1 MTAQIDCARQIGA
14 VMVVGGGVAAIQA
27 ALDLADTGYLV
38 HLAEKSA
45 AIGGVMSQL
54 DKTFPTNDCSMCIL
68 SPKLVECGRHP
79 NIKIHTQADIL
90 DVAGVPGNFRVK
102 LNERARYV
110 DLDKCIACGACSDKC
125 PKKVPDDFNR
135 GLNNRK
141 AAHVKYPQ
149 AVPLKYTID
158 KDNCLFFQKG
168 KCQACMKFCPAGA
181 VNFDQRDQAVE
192 LSVGAVV
199 IAAGFKPF
207 DPSPFV
213 QYSYNSYPNVITAL
227 EFERVLSASGPWMG
241 HLVRPGDEKEP
252 KKIAWLQCVGSRDL
266 NNCDHSYC
274 SSVCCMYAIKE
285 AVIAREHSHGDL
297 ETTIFFMDMR
307 TFGKD
312 FERTYEDARKK
323 GVRFVRCRPHTIAQL
338 PGGDLRI
345 EYVGEDGTPF
355 GEDYDMVVL
364 SQGLE
369 MDPETADLCRKMG
382 LKLSETGFVQTGSFS
397 PVATSR
403 PGVYVCGALAGPKD
417 IPLSVMEASAAA
429 CAASGDLASARD
441 TLVEKPPEVPQRD
454 VSGESPRVGV
464 FVCSCGINIA
474 GVVDVQKVMDY
485 AATLPNVAYVENN
498 LFTCSQDTQDKMA
511 KVIAE
516 KKLNRIVVAACSPR
530 THEPLFQE
538 TLQAAGLNKYLFDLA
553 NIRNQTSWVHADDP
567 AEATHRAKDQVR
579 MAVAKAGLL
588 EPLTEARLSILPS
601 AMVIGGGVAG
611 MNATLELARQGYPTH
626 LVERDGALG
635 GNARMLRATAKGE
648 KVAPYLAELTRRLEA
663 DPNVTVHLNAAIRE
677 VQGFV
682 GNFKTTLALPEG
694 EQVIEHGATIITTGA
709 AEYQPDE
716 YLHGKHP
723 AVRTHLELDAAI
735 TSGELDL
742 ARVNSAVFIQCVGSR
757 EPKRPYCSKVCCT
770 HTVET
775 ALAIKEANPD
785 ARIYVLYRDMRTY
798 GERELLYKKAREK
811 GVLFIRYDLDRKPV
825 VKDAGGQVEVTVFD
839 PVLCRELALNADL
852 LGLASAIVSH
862 KDEALAQMFKI
873 SMDQDKW
880 FLEAH
885 VKLRPVDFATD
896 GVFMAGLAHY
906 PKPLEEAVAQAQ
918 AAVARAVTVLSRSE
932 MRLPGTVA
940 SINQDK
946 CVGCGVC
953 WNLCPYQAIDQA
965 ENGLAEVNQAL
976 CKGCGTCV
984 ASCRSGAPDLAGF
997 STRDVMAQLT
1007 TMLQG

>member
-1 MTAQIDCARQIGA
+1 M
-14 VMVVGGGVAAIQA
+14 
-27 ALDLADTGYLV
+27 
-38 HLAEKSA
+38 
-45 AIGGVMSQL
+45 
-54 DKTFPTNDCSMCIL
+54 
-68 SPKLVECGRHP
+68 
-79 NIKIHTQADIL
+79 
-90 DVAGVPGNFRVK
+90 
-102 LNERARYV
+102 
-110 DLDKCIACGACSDKC
+110 
-125 PKKVPDDFNR
+125 
-135 GLNNRK
+135 
-141 AAHVKYPQ
+141 
-149 AVPLKYTID
+149 
-158 KDNCLFFQKG
+158 
-168 KCQACMKFCPAGA
+168 
-181 VNFDQRDQAVE
+181 
-192 LSVGAVV
+192 
-199 IAAGFKPF
+199 
-207 DPSPFV
+207 
-213 QYSYNSYPNVITAL
+213 
-227 EFERVLSASGPWMG
+227 
-241 HLVRPGDEKEP
+241 
-252 KKIAWLQCVGSRDL
+252 
-266 NNCDHSYC
+266 
-274 SSVCCMYAIKE
+274 
-285 AVIAREHSHGDL
+285 
-297 ETTIFFMDMR
+297 
-307 TFGKD
+307 
-312 FERTYEDARKK
+312 
-323 GVRFVRCRPHTIAQL
+323 
-338 PGGDLRI
+338 
-345 EYVGEDGTPF
+345 
-355 GEDYDMVVL
+355 
-364 SQGLE
+364 
-369 MDPETADLCRKMG
+369 
-382 LKLSETGFVQTGSFS
+382 
-397 PVATSR
+397 
-403 PGVYVCGALAGPKD
+403 
-417 IPLSVMEASAAA
+417 
-429 CAASGDLASARD
+429 
-441 TLVEKPPEVPQRD
+441 
-454 VSGESPRVGV
+454 
-464 FVCSCGINIA
+464 
-474 GVVDVQKVMDY
+474 
-485 AATLPNVAYVENN
+485 AYVENN

-567 AEATHRAKDQVR
+567 AEATRRAKDQVR

-648 KVAPYLAELTRRLEA
+648 KVAPYLADLTRRLEA
-663 DPNVTVHLNAAIRE
+663 NPNVTVHLNAAIRE

-694 EQVIEHGATIITTGA
+694 EQVIAHGATIITTGA
-709 AEYQPDE
+709 AEYQPSE

-825 VKDAGGQVEVTVFD
+825 VKDAGGQLEVTVFD
-839 PVLCRELALNADL
+839 PVLGRELALNADI

-918 AAVARAVTVLSRSE
+918 AAVARAVTVLSRGE

-940 SINQDK
+940 SINQGK

-953 WNLCPYQAIDQA
+953 WNLCPYQAIAKA

-997 STRDVMAQLT
+997 SNGDVMAQLT